1 MDVNKHT
8 HAPWYV
14 DFNKRGTM
22 SMQVVGDTNEQLV
35 ALVYGETEDVQIANV
50 KLIAAAPNLIEAL
63 KNMRMA
69 FDISNEKYTEWTATL
84 EIYDAMSLIDKA
96 IKDAT

>member
-1 MDVNKHT
+1 
-8 HAPWYV
+8 
-14 DFNKRGTM
+14 
-22 SMQVVGDTNEQLV
+22 MQVVGDTNEQLV
-35 ALVYGETEDVQIANV
+35 ALVYGETEDAQIANV